1 MSTRQSAPA
10 KVATTRGLGSGA
22 STGMAVGA
30 LLTGATVW
38 GLIWYPYRLIE
49 QAGLSGSL
57 ATAAT
62 YSVALVAGLL
72 LLWPRLKVLSVGLR
86 FSWWL
91 PALAL
96 AAGGCNLGYVLSVLH
111 GEIMRV
117 LLLFYLSP
125 LWTVVLSRLLLGER
139 LSRSGAF
146 VIGCSLLG
154 AVIMLWHADLGLPW
168 PRNGAEWLGLG
179 AGICFALTNV
189 LIRRADQ
196 QPVEI
201 KTLSVFVGV
210 IALGLASAAFE
221 PVMPSPALTVGLAA
235 TVLATGLVLLVVN
248 LVVQV
253 GLTLLAANRAIV
265 IMLFELVVAALSSWL
280 LAGELMGLQEWIGG
294 LLIVAASLFSR
305 KLEA

>member
-1 MSTRQSAPA
+1 
-10 KVATTRGLGSGA
+10 
-22 STGMAVGA
+22 MAVGA

-62 YSVALVAGLL
+62 YSVALIAGLL
-72 LLWPRLKVLSVGLR
+72 LLWPRLKVLSGGIR

-125 LWTVVLSRLLLGER
+125 LWTVVLSHILLGER
-139 LSRSGAF
+139 LSKSGAS

-154 AVIMLWHADLGLPW
+154 AVIMLWHPDLGLPW

-196 QPVEI
+196 QPIEI

-210 IALGLASAAFE
+210 VALGLASAAFE
-221 PVMPSPALTVGLAA
+221 PVVSTPELTVALTA
-235 TVLATGLVLLVVN
+235 TVIATGLVLLVVN

-280 LAGELMGLQEWIGG
+280 LAGELMGLQEWAGG
-294 LLIVAASLFSR
+294 GLIVAASLFSR
-305 KLEA
+305 ELEAA